1 MKLVKSLLLGSAASL
16 CAVAGAQAADLP
28 VKKAAPVE
36 FVRICT
42 AYGAGF
48 FFIPGTDTC
57 LRVGGRARGEY
68 EFRSKRSRGVYNPT
82 TFAPVSASNDDQ
94 SGFRGLGRLNLDA
107 RTQTAYGTLR
117 AFVRFEIANRTGQGI
132 LRSGTQERYAL
143 AFFGTGV
150 DTFGRAQT
158 FVNVDKTFV
167 QFAGITA
174 GRASSFFDFYAHD
187 LEFVGLTSGSD
198 IASTNLFAYTA
209 TLGGGLSAT
218 ISMED
223 PTARRNPV
231 FNQGGVFGLSSGL
244 LGTVP
249 ASGQGGTG
257 ANVFVGNPPA
267 VAPVGVAFDPV
278 TGIPT
283 IARFLDVAQRNG
295 VPDFVGAL
303 RLDQSWGS
311 VQLSGASHEIQ
322 VGQFDPNT
330 VASGNFSQVAG
341 QTVVSFPGAFLTPFG
356 ANTASGTTSIAGFG
370 SPLAIRPLPTQG
382 GTAILTASTTAGNA
396 VTNLNNQ
403 LNINAAN
410 LALANAAPGR
420 RPSNEYGWAI
430 QGGLKLN
437 LPFIAQGDLLYLQAA
452 YAEGA
457 SSYTGAWNGPLG
469 GEANALN
476 FTNRFVVNTNDAAVD
491 AFGRLHLTKTWSVT
505 GAFQHFWT
513 PQIRSSTFGS
523 YAKVDFDSILRTPFG
538 PAGVLPIAFAN
549 GATNFGNQLNLALS
563 PTLRDYNVFVV
574 GSNHVWSPVKE
585 LDIGLETVYQGV
597 VIDKG
602 RVVDQNKNLPIG
614 AINNVT
620 GAIVPLGSPQSTVIF
635 KSTKVDDQFVARVR
649 VQRDF

>member
-1 MKLVKSLLLGSAASL
+1 MRSSGTRARPPKGLETLEDTMKLVKSLLLGSAASL
-16 CAVAGAQAADLP
+16 CAAAGAQAADLP
-28 VKKAAPVE
+28 VQKAAPVE
-36 FVRICT
+36 YVRICT

-57 LRVGGRARGEY
+57 LRVGGRARGE
-68 EFRSKRSRGVYNPT
+68 FNFANARSRGVYSPT
-82 TFAPVSASNDDQ
+82 TFAPVTSSNADQ
-94 SGFRGLGRLNLDA
+94 TGFRGLGRLNLDA

-117 AFVRFEIANRTGQGI
+117 AFVRFEIANRTGNNN

-158 FVNVDKTFV
+158 FVNVDKAFV

-187 LEFVGLTSGSD
+187 LEFAGATAGSD
-198 IASTNLFAYTA
+198 VASTNLFAYTA

-223 PTARRNPV
+223 PVYRRNTV

-244 LGTVP
+244 LGVVP

-267 VAPVGVAFDPV
+267 VAPVGVVFDPV

-303 RLDQSWGS
+303 RLDQPWGS
-311 VQLSGASHEIQ
+311 AQLSGASHEIQ

-330 VASGNFSQVAG
+330 VASGNFGQVAG
-341 QTVVSFPGAFLTPFG
+341 QTVVNFPGAFLTPFG
-356 ANTASGTTSIAGFG
+356 ANSVVAGLG
-370 SPLAIRPLPTQG
+370 PPLAIAPTG
-382 GTAILTASTTAGNA
+382 GAGTAALLTASTTGTNA

-457 SSYTGAWNGPLG
+457 TSYTGAWNGPLG

-476 FTNRFVVNTNDAAVD
+476 FTNRFVVNTDDAAVD
-491 AFGRLHLTKTWSVT
+491 AFGRLHFTKSGSVT
-505 GAFQHFWT
+505 GALQHYWT
-513 PQIRSSTFGS
+513 PQFRSATFGS
-523 YAKVDFDSILRTPFG
+523 YAKVDYDSILRTPFG
-538 PAGVLPIAFAN
+538 PAGVQPIAFAN
-549 GATNFGNQLNLALS
+549 GATNFGNLLNLNLS

-574 GSNHVWSPVKE
+574 GSNHVWSPVKD

-602 RVVDQNKNLPIG
+602 RVVDQNK
-614 AINNVT
+614 
-620 GAIVPLGSPQSTVIF
+620 
-635 KSTKVDDQFVARVR
+635 
-649 VQRDF
+649 